1 MTPLEVFAVLVLAG
15 AVVVLLYYYLQDN
28 RKLNL
33 GNVRDDATHL
43 GERVYTGASNLGDKV
58 SGEGSKPG
66 MGEKT
71 GVSEEV
77 SGMGEKTGVSEKMS
91 EMGEKINVS
100 GVSEKVSGVGEK
112 INVSG
117 VSEKVSGV
125 GEKINVSGVSEKMS
139 GMGDRIRGISVPSTD
154 TLSSR
159 IDLFLNEQSDRL
171 IEDWD
176 LATKKDLSDLEKR
189 FNVVSLNFDTL
200 EKRFNEYRGA
210 TNTKLESIE
219 KRLEKLETPKI
230 TTEKTKKITTE
241 KTKK

>member
-28 RKLNL
+28 RNLNL
-33 GNVRDDATHL
+33 GRVRDDATHL
-43 GERVYTGASNLGDKV
+43 GGRVYSGASNLGDKV
-58 SGEGSKPG
+58 SGEESK
-66 MGEKT
+66 
-71 GVSEEV
+71 
-77 SGMGEKTGVSEKMS
+77 SGM
-91 EMGEKINVS
+91 
-100 GVSEKVSGVGEK
+100 GEK

-139 GMGDRIRGISVPSTD
+139 GMGEKINVSGVSEKVSGVGDRIRGISVPSTD

-219 KRLEKLETPKI
+219 KRLEKLETSKLPP
-230 TTEKTKKITTE
+230 EKTKESTTG